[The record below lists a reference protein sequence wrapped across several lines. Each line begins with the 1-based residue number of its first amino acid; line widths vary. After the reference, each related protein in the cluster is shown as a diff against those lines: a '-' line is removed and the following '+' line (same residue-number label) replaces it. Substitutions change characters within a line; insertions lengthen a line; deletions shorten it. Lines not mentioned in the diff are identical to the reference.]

1 MRKAVRLA
9 APAAIAAAALI
20 LTGCGSDSKDDDAKG
35 GDSQQESTTGGGD
48 DAADDAADDTATD
61 DAPAGEAPSAAELE
75 GWWTADLSGA
85 EANTLIFSA
94 GEATMAVPLSGEEA
108 DLCSGAVTDGTVTLE
123 CLLGSDFTE
132 GTLALDGDTLQV
144 AWSSGTTETYN
155 KIPGLEDLDLDLGD
169 LGGDMGGF
177 ELDF

>member
-9 APAAIAAAALI
+9 TPAAIAAAALI

-35 GDSQQESTTGGGD
+35 NDSQQESTTGGGD
-48 DAADDAADDTATD
+48 DAADDADDAAD

-94 GEATMAVPLSGEEA
+94 EEATMAVPLSGDEA
-108 DLCSGAVTDGTVTLE
+108 DLCNGTVTDGTVTLE

-155 KIPGLEDLDLDLGD
+155 KIPGLEDLDLGD
-169 LGGDMGGF
+169 LGGDMGGLD
-177 ELDF
+177 LDF